1 MSERVPPRGL
11 EVAPAFFALFMF
23 LLIGDAVHN
32 RLGSSNG
39 KFISLV
45 DTCRSVAQYRR
56 GLPETSRS
64 DLGWPRMLLIITA
77 SFLVKFAGQTVVSL
91 LLGTAPVVLSG
102 PRHVAFFFL
111 GLAVVWGSPGDAA
124 YLTMRHSR
132 AVRLLVGMGG
142 GLYKMRKV
150 IFAVEAASGLD
161 GGHRGFVF
169 ALLLAVLAVDG
180 TTLTRRG
187 MLWLEARLAA
197 RPLSAEATKY
207 HLVGR
212 LLPTTGDLTLERL
225 RHDGCLGVCEA
236 MLSTV
241 LPLGAVTAL
250 VWVYAQTEWTAGITD
265 DSFLVL
271 RAGLLTLFIW
281 RAGAFDEL
289 ANIHRDSLAMVKA
302 AEATKAK
309 GD

>member
-23 LLIGDAVHN
+23 LLTWDAVHN

-39 KFISLV
+39 KFISFV
-45 DTCRSVAQYRR
+45 DTCRSVAQYRC
-56 GLPETSRS
+56 GLPQISRS
-64 DLGWPRMLLIITA
+64 DLGWPRMLFIMTA
-77 SFLVKFAGQTVVSL
+77 SFLVKFAGQTIVSL
-91 LLGTAPVVLSG
+91 LLGKVPIVLSG

-111 GLAVVWGSPGDAA
+111 GLAVVWGSPSDAA

-150 IFAVEAASGLD
+150 IFAVEAATSSQ
-161 GGHRGFVF
+161 RGFVF

-187 MLWLEARLAA
+187 MLWLEARFAA
-197 RPLSAEATKY
+197 NPLSTEVTKY
-207 HLVGR
+207 HIVGR
-212 LLPTTGDLTLERL
+212 RLQTGDLTLERL
-225 RHDGCLGVCEA
+225 RHDGCWGVCEA

-241 LPLGAVTAL
+241 LPLSAVTAL

-265 DSFLVL
+265 DSFLVM
-271 RAGLLTLFIW
+271 RAGLLTLFMW

-289 ANIHRDSLAMVKA
+289 ANIHHDSLAMVKA
-302 AEATKAK
+302 K